1 MVPWFVLWIMKTE
14 LVIGAVAA
22 VTMLGCGRNE
32 PGTMGGEPGVPETVA
47 TGAPAQAA
55 KETSTTDANQPA
67 LASEQSASTFDDPAT
82 NNAPARQVNEPDAS
96 AKTPNESTD
105 PRTALQPR

>member
-1 MVPWFVLWIMKTE
+1 
-14 LVIGAVAA
+14 
-22 VTMLGCGRNE
+22 
-32 PGTMGGEPGVPETVA
+32 MGGEPGVPETVA

-67 LASEQSASTFDDPAT
+67 LASEQSASTFDDPAST
-82 NNAPARQVNEPDAS
+82 NAPTRQVNQPDAS

-105 PRTALQPR
+105 PGTGSQSR

>member
-1 MVPWFVLWIMKTE
+1 MLPSFVIWDMKTV
-14 LVIGAVAA
+14 LAIGTVAA
-22 VTMLGCGRNE
+22 LTMLGCGRNE

-67 LASEQSASTFDDPAT
+67 LASEHPASTFDDPAST
-82 NNAPARQVNEPDAS
+82 NASASQVNQPDAS
-96 AKTPNESTD
+96 AKTPNQSTD
-105 PRTALQPR
+105 PRKASQPR

>member
-1 MVPWFVLWIMKTE
+1 MLPPFVLWSMKTA
-14 LVIGAVAA
+14 VVMAAVAA
-22 VTMLGCGRNE
+22 ITMLGCGRNE

-67 LASEQSASTFDDPAT
+67 LASEQSASTFDDPAST
-82 NNAPARQVNEPDAS
+82 NAPTRKVNQPDAS
-96 AKTPNESTD
+96 AKS
-105 PRTALQPR
+105 

>member
-1 MVPWFVLWIMKTE
+1 MV
-14 LVIGAVAA
+14 GAIAGA
-22 VTMLGCGRNE
+22 TLLGCGRNE

-67 LASEQSASTFDDPAT
+67 LASEQSASTFDDAAAT
-82 NNAPARQVNEPDAS
+82 NAPARQVNQPDAS
-96 AKTPNESTD
+96 AKQPNETTRPSGSD
-105 PRTALQPR
+105 GQPR